1 MKRHMIS
8 AAAAAMISLSAG
20 AQAQTGSAGLV
31 DHPTGQL
38 REELEQRYSAAL
50 QATRAPD
57 VIAATDSRYTWASEA
72 KVECG
77 IAIGFLKSGTHDPE
91 SVGRCDDAYGRMSNT
106 PPALPVAVGAEAPL
120 PPTGCAV
127 GLPVS
132 VYFDWD
138 IDTPPADAGTLTSAI
153 AAGMQSCGWGGLTV
167 NGHADKSG
175 TDAYNLRLSERRAQN
190 VARLLEAGG
199 VPAASITT
207 RGYGESQPKIN
218 TAEGVREP
226 MNRRVEIGATTTKL

>member
-31 DHPTGQL
+31 DHPTAQL

-91 SVGRCDDAYGRMSNT
+91 SVGRCDDAFARMSNA
-106 PPALPVAVGAEAPL
+106 PPSAPVGVAAEGPSQ
-120 PPTGCAV
+120 PTGCAV

-138 IDTPPADAGTLTSAI
+138 VATPPADAATLTSTI
-153 AAGMQSCGWGGLTV
+153 AAGMQSCGWAGLTV
-167 NGHADKSG
+167 SGHTDKSG

-199 VPAASITT
+199 VPAAAITA
-207 RGYGESQPKIN
+207 RGYGESEPKIN

-226 MNRRVEIGATTTKL
+226 MNRRVEIGAAK